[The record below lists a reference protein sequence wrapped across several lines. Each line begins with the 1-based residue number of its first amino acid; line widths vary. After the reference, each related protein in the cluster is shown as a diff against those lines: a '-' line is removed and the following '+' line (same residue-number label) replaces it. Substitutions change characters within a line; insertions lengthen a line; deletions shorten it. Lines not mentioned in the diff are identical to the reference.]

1 MTIADRLED
10 CISREAAL
18 CLRQNME
25 SLREIRIRIGQ
36 PIQIVAGENFRA
48 GGPVDSKMMKNMLLK
63 LTDFS
68 LYSREEEVKS
78 GYFTLDDG
86 SRVGICG
93 KAACQ
98 DGKIVQLT
106 HVGSMVIRISRACPG
121 CAGPVIES
129 MIHEDNLLSTL
140 VFSAPGMGK
149 TTMLRDIARQLSG
162 LGHQVAIA
170 DERHEIAACIQGVP
184 GMDVGPCTDVMDGCP
199 KGLAVGQI
207 VRAMSP
213 EVLVTDEIG
222 HRHDAEALSDA
233 VRCGVTIVASAHG
246 ESLEALLNRPILA
259 QMLQEGLFKLLVQL
273 GERPGKIIGQWQF
286 QENHREGGRFLCV

>member
-10 CISREAAL
+10 CISKEAVL
-18 CLRQNME
+18 CLMQNME

-36 PIQIVAGENFRA
+36 PVQIVAGETFQA
-48 GGPVDSKMMKNMLLK
+48 GEPVDLKMMKNMLLK

-106 HVGSMVIRISRACPG
+106 HVGSMAIRISRACPG
-121 CAGPVIES
+121 CAGPIVES
-129 MIHEDNLLSTL
+129 MIHEDTLPSTL
-140 VFSAPGMGK
+140 VFSSPGMGK
-149 TTMLRDIARQLSG
+149 TTMLRDIARQLSI

-170 DERHEIAACIQGVP
+170 DERHEIAACVQGIP

-199 KGLAVGQI
+199 KGLAIGQM
-207 VRAMSP
+207 VRAISP

-222 HRHDAEALSDA
+222 HHQDAEALSDA

-259 QMLQEGLFKLLVQL
+259 RMLNEGLFKMLVQL
-273 GERPGKIIGQWQF
+273 GECPGKIIGQWRFQGDNWEGGQF
-286 QENHREGGRFLCV
+286 QCV